1 MREGGF
7 GKGTEL
13 EEKLRERHTDPG
25 HRQAMMTGGRKGAQW
40 PMRGDAEKS
49 FFFTPRNVRLEG
61 LHATGSVDTH
71 TRLAFFVWILEG
83 ELAVQLRE
91 TLVPAGKH
99 EKGTYMLHVGV
110 LDALDAAKRNAQFCA
125 QMFYFVNFVFLR
137 KRSTKV

>member
-25 HRQAMMTGGRKGAQW
+25 HRQAMMTGGRKGARW

-61 LHATGSVDTH
+61 LHATGSVGTH

-91 TLVPAGKH
+91 TLVPTGKH
-99 EKGTYMLHVGV
+99 EKVHICFMWGYSMHLMLQRGMPSF
-110 LDALDAAKRNAQFCA
+110 ARRC
-125 QMFYFVNFVFLR
+125 
-137 KRSTKV
+137 STL